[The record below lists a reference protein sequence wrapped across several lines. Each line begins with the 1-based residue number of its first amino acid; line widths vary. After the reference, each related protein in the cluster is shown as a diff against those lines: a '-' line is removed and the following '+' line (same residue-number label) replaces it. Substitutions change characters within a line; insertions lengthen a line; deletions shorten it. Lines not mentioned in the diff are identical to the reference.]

1 MPRRLLILG
10 NSAAALAAV
19 RAIRARGGGER
30 ITMVSRE
37 QCSAYS
43 PVLTTYYLRGQI
55 PAAALYLCDAGS
67 YRELDIECRFGVAA
81 VALDT
86 ATQTVVLDDGGR
98 LSYDALLLATGAR
111 ARHLEGLDPDVAAE
125 ICYLRTIDDARRI
138 KQRADG
144 AGRVV
149 VLGGGLVSLQVASAV
164 AAPDRQVSCVI
175 ASRQVLSQNIDA
187 ECAEI
192 IRAHIEGS
200 ANIELHFGADLT
212 HIVRAGGG
220 YRVGLASGEE
230 LAADLLVAGK
240 GVVPNI
246 DYVDPRQ
253 IGVEQGILV
262 DDHLRTSAGNVY
274 AAGDL
279 AQGRNRV
286 SGNRELTP
294 NWINACEQGRIAG
307 ANMAGAAATFAG
319 SMAENITTL
328 CGLPVASV
336 GVTRPDGDDADVRE
350 VRYRDDGRGVY
361 RKLFLRDERLV
372 GAVLLRDIGDVGVIR
387 AAIAGGRLPEGA
399 LQHLAAGPARFADA
413 LARGLR
419 GGA

>member
-10 NSAAALAAV
+10 NSAAALAAA

-55 PAAALYLCDAGS
+55 PEAALYLCDARS
-67 YRELDIECRFGVAA
+67 YRERDIECRFGVAA
-81 VALDT
+81 AALDT
-86 ATQTVVLDDGGR
+86 EAQTVLLDDGST

-111 ARHLEGLDPDVAAE
+111 ARRLEGLDPVVAAE

-138 KQRADG
+138 RERADG

-149 VLGGGLVSLQVASAV
+149 ILGGGLVSLQVASAV

-187 ECAEI
+187 ECAEL
-192 IRAHIEGS
+192 IRAHIEGTTGI
-200 ANIELHFGADLT
+200 ALHFGADVT
-212 HIVRAGGG
+212 HIVRADGG
-220 YRVGLASGEE
+220 YRVCLDSGGE

-240 GVVPNI
+240 GVLPNI
-246 DYVDPRQ
+246 DYVDRRQ
-253 IGVEQGILV
+253 IAVEQGILV
-262 DDHLRTSAGNVY
+262 DDHLRTSAENVY

-279 AQGRNRV
+279 AQGRNRLT
-286 SGNRELTP
+286 GRLELAP
-294 NWINACEQGRIAG
+294 NWINACEQGRTAG
-307 ANMAGAAATFAG
+307 ANMAGAELSFAG

-328 CGLPVASV
+328 CGLPVAAV
-336 GVTRPDGDDADVRE
+336 GVTRPDGDDPGLRE
-350 VRYRDDGRGVY
+350 VTYRDDERGVY
-361 RKLFLRDERLV
+361 RKLLLRDDRLI

-387 AAIAGGRLPEGA
+387 GAIVGGRAPGGSTR
-399 LQHLAAGPARFADA
+399 HFAAGPARFADA
-413 LARGLR
+413 LVRGLR
-419 GGA
+419 GLA